1 MSDEKLPA
9 CILVVLVEIDA
20 SAEAAWN
27 EWYDNVHLPEALAC
41 PGVLSGR
48 RYRSASEVSLT
59 DHGASKK
66 SRLTSATLRST
77 LSHPKM
83 PFQRRNLSGWPAGTI
98 LQAKSKHAPKC
109 SIRSDT

>member
-1 MSDEKLPA
+1 MSNEKLPA

-59 DHGASKK
+59 DHGVKEKQANVSYV
-66 SRLTSATLRST
+66 TLYALSSEDAVST
-77 LSHPKM
+77 PEFIRM
-83 PFQRRNLSGWPAGTI
+83 AGWYDFTGKIKARTQVFHS
-98 LQAKSKHAPKC
+98 L
-109 SIRSDT
+109 